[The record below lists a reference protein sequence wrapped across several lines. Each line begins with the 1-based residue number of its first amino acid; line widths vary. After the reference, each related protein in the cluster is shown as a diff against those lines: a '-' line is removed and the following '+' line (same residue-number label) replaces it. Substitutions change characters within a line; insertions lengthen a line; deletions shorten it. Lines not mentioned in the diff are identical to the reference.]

1 MPSSSFKIKK
11 YHSKYKDQIILVW
24 EKSVLATHHFLS
36 RADFIE
42 IKALLVTYDFEILAM
57 FCLIDDEKVIGF
69 IGIYQHK
76 IEMLF
81 LDPEYTGKGLGR
93 QLIEF
98 AITKLGVTLVDV
110 NEQNTNAKIFY
121 EKAGFEVYEKTEK
134 DDFGKNY
141 PLLRMKL
148 TGSK

>member
-1 MPSSSFKIKK
+1 MSGSSFEIKK
-11 YHSKYKDQIILVW
+11 YSSRYKDQIISVW

-36 RADFIE
+36 SADFFE
-42 IKALLVTYDFEILAM
+42 IKALLVDYDFEILAM
-57 FCLIDDEKVIGF
+57 FCLIDNDKVIGF

-98 AITKLGVTLVDV
+98 AITKQGATLVDV
-110 NEQNTNAKIFY
+110 NEQNNNAKIFY
-121 EKAGFEVYEKTEK
+121 EKVGFEVYERTEK
-134 DDFGKNY
+134 DDFDKNY

-148 TGSK
+148 KVHK